1 MNSNREKVRKNWGR
15 GADRGRRVSRVEI
28 YGNDSSRGFNHAT
41 PIYANG
47 AGGNM
52 AMPLKGNQRK
62 FDGPPSRSFDD
73 PVSAIYPW
81 KGGEGG
87 LTTTKKSRR
96 FFFIPRDPARV
107 RFVAFDNK
115 NLVQLPQ
122 TRSPIVAGARTS
134 ARNCLRL
141 DSTRLDSAK
150 VGTRTLLNNIFHSR
164 GRNACN
170 KREYQ
175 ALTLRLHGVFFLL
188 PPFFSLFLFF

>member
-1 MNSNREKVRKNWGR
+1 MPIGVDEFRELKFTETI
-15 GADRGRRVSRVEI
+15 RRV
-28 YGNDSSRGFNHAT
+28 DLTT
-41 PIYANG
+41 PRQC
-47 AGGNM
+47 
-52 AMPLKGNQRK
+52 MPTAREETWRYRLKGIN
-62 FDGPPSRSFDD
+62 GNSTVPLLARSTIQF
-73 PVSAIYPW
+73 PRFIPER
-81 KGGEGG
+81 EGRG

-150 VGTRTLLNNIFHSR
+150 VGTRTLLNNIFHGR

-188 PPFFSLFLFF
+188 PPFFSLFLFFQ

>member
-1 MNSNREKVRKNWGR
+1 
-15 GADRGRRVSRVEI
+15 
-28 YGNDSSRGFNHAT
+28 
-41 PIYANG
+41 
-47 AGGNM
+47 M

-122 TRSPIVAGARTS
+122 TRSPIVAGHPREIAF
-134 ARNCLRL
+134 

-188 PPFFSLFLFF
+188 PPFFSLFLFFQ